1 MVSNAVSA
9 HSKRMVSLLVLHFAG
24 SDHTIVDG
32 QEVFKLTVFSHFVID
47 MFNTIRVKKSPI
59 KHKPTDSN

>member
-1 MVSNAVSA
+1 
-9 HSKRMVSLLVLHFAG
+9 MVSLLVLHFAG

-47 MFNTIRVKKSPI
+47 MFNTIRVKKVQLNINQPI
-59 KHKPTDSN
+59 ATSH

>member
-1 MVSNAVSA
+1 
-9 HSKRMVSLLVLHFAG
+9 MVSLLVLHFAG